1 MKLKCAY
8 IEGMLHY
15 FVYCLSQWMSLVRFM
30 RFLKSENLIGNVVKR
45 EGCLVDVTPQT
56 CTLIQSKPLRT
67 NKNKGNK

>member
-1 MKLKCAY
+1 
-8 IEGMLHY
+8 
-15 FVYCLSQWMSLVRFM
+15 MSLVRFM

-45 EGCLVDVTPQT
+45 EGCLVDA

>member
-1 MKLKCAY
+1 
-8 IEGMLHY
+8 
-15 FVYCLSQWMSLVRFM
+15 MSLARFM